1 MQDYLRYNVFLA
13 DINNERGAKS
23 ALYRDNLA
31 SLERLVLVRFS
42 EDFTV
47 VPRDSAWFAF
57 YDGGKLQR
65 MEDTALYQV
74 LELSPPSAAL
84 SVCMRLAQGCMLG
97 LHCFASMGPA
107 SATSLP
113 AVL

>member
-13 DINNERGAKS
+13 DINNERQAKS
-23 ALYRDNLA
+23 ALYRDNFA

-57 YDGGKLQR
+57 YDGRMLQR

-74 LELSPPSAAL
+74 SRGPPPAR
-84 SVCMRLAQGCMLG
+84 VC
-97 LHCFASMGPA
+97 
-107 SATSLP
+107 
-113 AVL
+113 

>member
-13 DINNERGAKS
+13 DINNERTAKN

-31 SLERLVLVRFS
+31 SLELLVLVRFS
-42 EDFTV
+42 EDYTV

-57 YDGGKLQR
+57 YDGRKLQR

-74 LELSPPSAAL
+74 REPPHVLIKSPSAWGVVHVEASPL
-84 SVCMRLAQGCMLG
+84 GCML
-97 LHCFASMGPA
+97 ASRS
-107 SATSLP
+107 SAKSWTRCY
-113 AVL
+113 

>member
-1 MQDYLRYNVFLA
+1 MQDYLRFNVFLA
-13 DINNERGAKS
+13 DINNERPAKS
-23 ALYRDNLA
+23 ALYRDNFA

-42 EDFTV
+42 EDYTV

-74 LELSPPSAAL
+74 WEPSPPNVLQTFCMCKSAHLRLNDGILHHSAL
-84 SVCMRLAQGCMLG
+84 HGTV
-97 LHCFASMGPA
+97 
-107 SATSLP
+107 
-113 AVL
+113 

>member
-13 DINNERGAKS
+13 DINNEHAAKS
-23 ALYRDNLA
+23 ALYRDNFA

-42 EDFTV
+42 EDYTV

-57 YDGGKLQR
+57 YDGKKLQR

-74 LELSPPSAAL
+74 SSSCLLQECARRVA
-84 SVCMRLAQGCMLG
+84 R
-97 LHCFASMGPA
+97 
-107 SATSLP
+107 
-113 AVL
+113 